1 MVLAPKLKVLQEFLH
16 VSNAAIL
23 CMYRLGKFLL
33 TCQEGC
39 WSSDMIYLT

>member
-1 MVLAPKLKVLQEFLH
+1 MVLAPKLKVLQKSLH

-33 TCQEGC
+33 SCQEGC
-39 WSSDMIYLT
+39 WSSDMIDLI